1 MKHDASL
8 KPDTP
13 RILIVE
19 DEKHLAEG
27 LLYNL
32 RLDGYDAVLARDGR
46 EALKSFAQGPWGLVL
61 LDLMLP
67 GIDGFEVAKRIR
79 KQDPRVPILMLTA
92 RTEEEAR
99 VRGLECGADDYLT
112 KPFHLKE
119 LLLRIQGMLKR
130 SSWYRTVPGS
140 GAVYEFGDGS
150 WVDFRRRKARGPRGE
165 RILTEKEFGVLQ
177 ILIERQP
184 ETVPREDML
193 QQIWGYSPDVETRTL
208 DSFIHRLRAY
218 FEPDPAS
225 PRHIISVRGQG
236 YRFQP

>member
-1 MKHDASL
+1 M
-8 KPDTP
+8 KPDAA

-32 RLDGYDAVLARDGR
+32 SLDGYDAVLARDGR
-46 EALKSFAQGPWGLVL
+46 EALKLFNQGPWSLVL

-67 GIDGFEVAKRIR
+67 RIDGFEVAERIR
-79 KQDPRVPILMLTA
+79 QKDSRVPILMLTA
-92 RTEEEAR
+92 KTDEEDR
-99 VRGLECGADDYLT
+99 IRGLECGADDYLT

-140 GAVYEFGDGS
+140 GAVYEFGDGL
-150 WVDFRRRKARGPRGE
+150 WVDFRHRKAKGPGGE
-165 RILTEKEFGVLQ
+165 RILTEKEFRVLQ

-184 ETVPREDML
+184 ETVSREEML
-193 QQIWGYSPDVETRTL
+193 QQIWGFSPDVETRTL
-208 DSFIHRLRAY
+208 DSFIHRLRTY
-218 FEPDPAS
+218 FEPDPSS
-225 PRHIISVRGQG
+225 PQHIISVRGQG
-236 YRFQP
+236 YFFQPSSK